1 MMTFLARLLR
11 QTAVAASLFAAAA
24 LSHGEAQAQSG
35 HSSAGATQTLTLT
48 GTAQTLT
55 VPMGTVWA
63 TLCLEVANARWRD
76 DGTAPTTAVGM
87 PLTSGQCVKYDGPF
101 GQFQIIAQSG
111 SPVITVAF
119 YR

>member
-1 MMTFLARLLR
+1 MSRLRTTLPV
-11 QTAVAASLFAAAA
+11 TAVAILLAAA
-24 LSHGEAQAQSG
+24 LSFGQARAQSG

-48 GTAQTLT
+48 GSAQTLT
-55 VPMGTVWA
+55 VPVGTVWA

-76 DGTAPTTAVGM
+76 DGTAPTAAVGM
-87 PLTSGQCVKYDGPF
+87 PLTSGQCFQYAGPF

-111 SPVITVAF
+111 SPVITVAY